1 MNLRDGSPE
10 SDSEVFLIGGKR
22 RRIFIIVS
30 FHLGKK
36 HGKAGLGEQADEPAT
51 VQSGRCLQI
60 TEGGVSLPNESKR
73 ETIHEKENL
82 FACIPMEAGV
92 YITPPPR
99 A

>member
-36 HGKAGLGEQADEPAT
+36 HGKAGLGEQADEPDVSKLLRGA
-51 VQSGRCLQI
+51 I
-60 TEGGVSLPNESKR
+60 T
-73 ETIHEKENL
+73 
-82 FACIPMEAGV
+82 AQ
-92 YITPPPR
+92 
-99 A
+99 